1 MLNELQLIKINRHGD
16 HRGYFAETYSRREY
30 LNLGIDVDFVQD
42 NHSFSREAG
51 TLRGTLSSATACSSK
66 TCEMWTWRYF

>member
-16 HRGYFAETYSRREY
+16 HRGYFAETYSKREY

-51 TLRGTLSSATACSSK
+51 TLRG
-66 TCEMWTWRYF
+66 